1 MKKLFISTI
10 FIITIILLGDC
21 AVNSDKE
28 NLDENT
34 IQKAK
39 NTAESY
45 LKNNYKNIDKIEFS
59 DDYSSP
65 MGGFM
70 IRGIVNNNNEENFSI
85 DMDVNNNFEIGSVGT
100 GEKFP
105 DMKEECK
112 VEDCDY

>member
-1 MKKLFISTI
+1 M
-10 FIITIILLGDC
+10 
-21 AVNSDKE
+21 NSDKE

-59 DDYSSP
+59 DDYSSL
-65 MGGFM
+65 MEGFM
-70 IRGIVNNNNEENFSI
+70 IRGIVNNNNEANFSI

-105 DMKEECK
+105 DKKEEVRLK
-112 VEDCDY
+112 IVTIKIAKQ

>member
-1 MKKLFISTI
+1 M
-10 FIITIILLGDC
+10 
-21 AVNSDKE
+21 NSNKE
-28 NLDENT
+28 TLDENT
-34 IQKAK
+34 IRKAK

-59 DDYSSP
+59 DNYSSP
-65 MGGFM
+65 MAGFM
-70 IRGIVNNNNEENFSI
+70 IRGIVNNNKEANFSI

-112 VEDCDY
+112 DEDCDY